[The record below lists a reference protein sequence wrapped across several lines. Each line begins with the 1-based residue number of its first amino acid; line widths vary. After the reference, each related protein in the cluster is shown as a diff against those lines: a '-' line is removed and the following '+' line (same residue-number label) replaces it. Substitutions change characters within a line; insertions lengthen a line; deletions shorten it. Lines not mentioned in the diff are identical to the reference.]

1 MNRKSATA
9 KSPTPESRRPAP
21 MSDTSG
27 SDVPKKDVSSA
38 DVSAAAAAPKSIVV
52 PPGEYGG
59 GVTNALEMGKNSF
72 DVAVCLSACA
82 LDIYKNACCF
92 APALGGYFEL
102 SSRLLAACADLQSN
116 YYGLLKPHAE
126 ALDAS
131 IWGETSCE
139 PAEVLERS
147 MDIAI
152 GAMNAQVN
160 FLQEVTDASASFD
173 VLQGSFEPR
182 QQPSL

>member
-1 MNRKSATA
+1 MSRKSATA
-9 KSPTPESRRPAP
+9 KSPAPESARRVP
-21 MSDTSG
+21 MPKTSG
-27 SDVPKKDVSSA
+27 PDVPKKDVSSA
-38 DVSAAAAAPKSIVV
+38 DVNAAAAAPKSMAM
-52 PPGEYGG
+52 PSGEYGA
-59 GVTNALEMGKNSF
+59 GVSHALEMGKNSL
-72 DVAVCLSACA
+72 DAAVCLSACA

-102 SSRLLAACADLQSN
+102 SSRLLAACADLQTN

-131 IWGETSCE
+131 LWGETSCE

-152 GAMNAQVN
+152 GAMNAQVS
-160 FLQEVTDASASFD
+160 FLSEVGDASASFD
-173 VLQGSFEPR
+173 MLQRSFNPR
-182 QQPSL
+182 QQPFW

>member
-1 MNRKSATA
+1 MSRKSPTA
-9 KSPTPESRRPAP
+9 KSPAPESRRPILAHEMP
-21 MSDTSG
+21 S

-38 DVSAAAAAPKSIVV
+38 DMSHAAAAPEAL
-52 PPGEYGG
+52 PATAAEYGG
-59 GVTNALEMGKNSF
+59 GVSHALEMGKNSF

-102 SSRLLAACADLQSN
+102 SSRLLAACADLQTN

-131 IWGETSCE
+131 LWGETSCE

-152 GAMNAQVN
+152 GAMNAQVS
-160 FLQEVTDASASFD
+160 FLSEVGDASASFD
-173 VLQGSFEPR
+173 MLQRSFNPR
-182 QQPSL
+182 QQPFW